1 MMMMMIATMTF
12 GTTVEARGR
21 ERARW
26 SPREVTCEGTER
38 EGARRVV
45 ETAASLFDDAFGAV
59 RDVEDGGAGRARARL
74 VRAMEPREEEGR
86 GREVTIDVPAV
97 MRGKGFVMYASE
109 GKLMKI
115 GRERGLTRRDGCR
128 DTFVYCD
135 VGECPMSRTR
145 YVWTPSSDEAIGQVK
160 LVALEV
166 SVSSSGR
173 MRGVTRQVIPLGRIA
188 ALSRVESTVD
198 SSFETTVEGTVENGD
213 EVKDTSEGYVAS
225 TSTSAPEDSDDD
237 KPEGYAASTST
248 SVPEDSDDDKPEGYA
263 ASTSTSA
270 PEDTSEPEGTDEPED
285 TSVPEQSAVSPE
297 STVHTVVLPGTT
309 LPSTTSTP
317 EDTSKPKDTSKP
329 EDANKAPSPSTT
341 VATNHTSRF
350 VLRLAPKAQ
359 EAMDKVREMERTMTD
374 EGDEVAQS
382 QNRTDALRDEILRMK
397 RRARQGKVSG
407 RAIKRDLKR
416 KQRQCKRSVKKENK
430 RETRRRQR
438 RRNSGSQPPL
448 QDPARACDPSLD
460 ADLSSLSAKMRGLVQ
475 PVLDAKT
482 AIQAKDD
489 EIENANRQAD
499 TLKQEL
505 REIFKTTR
513 KVQATKREE
522 EKTLK
527 NLVKECER
535 TFRKENAKIQ
545 RKKTRGKKSAYVVHD
560 ASVLCARI
568 SQPSTST
575 TVATLAA
582 LGARIAPSSNVSST
596 AALLSFTLVAAAA
609 ALVAAVARTRLL
621 ARRRRLALA
630 DERTKLIVA

>member
-248 SVPEDSDDDKPEGYA
+248 SAPEDADDDKPEGYA
-263 ASTSTSA
+263 ASTST
-270 PEDTSEPEGTDEPED
+270 
-285 TSVPEQSAVSPE
+285 
-297 STVHTVVLPGTT
+297 
-309 LPSTTSTP
+309 
-317 EDTSKPKDTSKP
+317 
-329 EDANKAPSPSTT
+329 
-341 VATNHTSRF
+341 
-350 VLRLAPKAQ
+350 
-359 EAMDKVREMERTMTD
+359 
-374 EGDEVAQS
+374 
-382 QNRTDALRDEILRMK
+382 
-397 RRARQGKVSG
+397 
-407 RAIKRDLKR
+407 
-416 KQRQCKRSVKKENK
+416 
-430 RETRRRQR
+430 
-438 RRNSGSQPPL
+438 
-448 QDPARACDPSLD
+448 
-460 ADLSSLSAKMRGLVQ
+460 
-475 PVLDAKT
+475 
-482 AIQAKDD
+482 
-489 EIENANRQAD
+489 
-499 TLKQEL
+499 
-505 REIFKTTR
+505 
-513 KVQATKREE
+513 
-522 EKTLK
+522 
-527 NLVKECER
+527 
-535 TFRKENAKIQ
+535 
-545 RKKTRGKKSAYVVHD
+545 
-560 ASVLCARI
+560 
-568 SQPSTST
+568 
-575 TVATLAA
+575 
-582 LGARIAPSSNVSST
+582 
-596 AALLSFTLVAAAA
+596 
-609 ALVAAVARTRLL
+609 
-621 ARRRRLALA
+621 
-630 DERTKLIVA
+630 

>member
-1 MMMMMIATMTF
+1 MALARASATMMMMMFTMMTF

-59 RDVEDGGAGRARARL
+59 RDVEDRGAGRAREWL
-74 VRAMEPREEEGR
+74 VRAIEPREEERR

-97 MRGKGFVMYASE
+97 MRGKGFVLYASE

-198 SSFETTVEGTVENGD
+198 SSVETTVEGTVENED
-213 EVKDTSEGYVAS
+213 EVKDTS
-225 TSTSAPEDSDDD
+225 
-237 KPEGYAASTST
+237 EGYAASTST

-285 TSVPEQSAVSPE
+285 TSEPEGTDEPEDTSEPEGTDEPEDTSEPEGTDEPEDTSEPEGTDEPEDTSEPEGTDEPEDTSEPEGTDEPEDTSEPEGTDEPEDTSVPERSAVSPE
-297 STVHTVVLPGTT
+297 STVHTVVVPGTT

-317 EDTSKPKDTSKP
+317 EDTSEPEGTDEPEDTSEP
-329 EDANKAPSPSTT
+329 EG
-341 VATNHTSRF
+341 
-350 VLRLAPKAQ
+350 
-359 EAMDKVREMERTMTD
+359 TD
-374 EGDEVAQS
+374 E
-382 QNRTDALRDEILRMK
+382 
-397 RRARQGKVSG
+397 
-407 RAIKRDLKR
+407 
-416 KQRQCKRSVKKENK
+416 
-430 RETRRRQR
+430 
-438 RRNSGSQPPL
+438 P
-448 QDPARACDPSLD
+448 
-460 ADLSSLSAKMRGLVQ
+460 RGHV
-475 PVLDAKT
+475 
-482 AIQAKDD
+482 
-489 EIENANRQAD
+489 
-499 TLKQEL
+499 
-505 REIFKTTR
+505 
-513 KVQATKREE
+513 
-522 EKTLK
+522 
-527 NLVKECER
+527 
-535 TFRKENAKIQ
+535 
-545 RKKTRGKKSAYVVHD
+545 
-560 ASVLCARI
+560 
-568 SQPSTST
+568 
-575 TVATLAA
+575 
-582 LGARIAPSSNVSST
+582 
-596 AALLSFTLVAAAA
+596 
-609 ALVAAVARTRLL
+609 
-621 ARRRRLALA
+621 
-630 DERTKLIVA
+630 

>member
-1 MMMMMIATMTF
+1 MMMMMFMMMTF

-59 RDVEDGGAGRARARL
+59 RDVEDRGAGRAREWL
-74 VRAMEPREEEGR
+74 VRAIEPREEERR

-97 MRGKGFVMYASE
+97 MRGKGFVLYASE

-198 SSFETTVEGTVENGD
+198 SSVETTVEGTVENED
-213 EVKDTSEGYVAS
+213 EVKDTSEGYV
-225 TSTSAPEDSDDD
+225 
-237 KPEGYAASTST
+237 ASTST

-317 EDTSKPKDTSKP
+317 EDTSEPEGTDEPEDTSKP

-359 EAMDKVREMERTMTD
+359 EAMDKVREMERTMAD

-382 QNRTDALRDEILRMK
+382 QNRTDALRDEIHRMK
-397 RRARQGKVSG
+397 QRARQGKVSG

-416 KQRQCKRSVKKENK
+416 KQQQCKRSVKKENK

-489 EIENANRQAD
+489 EIEKADRQAD

-513 KVQATKREE
+513 KAEATKREE

-560 ASVLCARI
+560 AVLCARI

-596 AALLSFTLVAAAA
+596 AALLSFALVAAAA

-621 ARRRRLALA
+621 ARRRRLARD